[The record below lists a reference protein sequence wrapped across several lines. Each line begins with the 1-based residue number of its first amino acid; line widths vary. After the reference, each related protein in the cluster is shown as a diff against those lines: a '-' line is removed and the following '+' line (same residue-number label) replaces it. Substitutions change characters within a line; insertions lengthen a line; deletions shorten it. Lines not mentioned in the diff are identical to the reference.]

1 MEGEESGLVP
11 WPSELRVQNN
21 GRTLKVTFED
31 GVVGSVS
38 SERLRHASPNGAAR
52 RLAASGVAIVEIVQV
67 GHDAVRIRFDD
78 GDEAGLYTWRQLRS
92 LTTH

>member
-1 MEGEESGLVP
+1 MEGEEMGPIP

-38 SERLRHASPNGAAR
+38 SERLRKASPNGGAE
-52 RLAASGVAIVEIVQV
+52 RLAASAVAIVEIVQV
-67 GHDAVRIRFDD
+67 GHYAVRISFDD
-78 GDEAGLYTWRQLRS
+78 GGEAGLYTWRRLRS

>member
-1 MEGEESGLVP
+1 MEDEERGPLP

-38 SERLRHASPNGAAR
+38 SEQLRKASPNGGAR

-67 GHDAVRIRFDD
+67 GHYAVRIRFDD
-78 GDEAGLYTWRQLRS
+78 GEEAAIYT
-92 LTTH
+92 